1 MKETKEESVNFQKLR
16 AIIEAMDRE
25 NADLRVQLVLAQR
38 DELTGLPG
46 RSELIEKAQH
56 SIKNRQM
63 PLSLVFLDLNGF
75 GEINNTI
82 GHAAGDSLIIQFGE
96 FLRKQKRFL
105 GEGGV
110 LITFSRFGGDEFVIL
125 LPYTNNKEATEFIS
139 IVKANLLREI
149 FTISEDHLFQIFVA
163 MGLATTGANCSTVA
177 ALLHR
182 ADQAMYKDKA
192 RMKKARETTKR
203 VMLK

>member
-1 MKETKEESVNFQKLR
+1 MREMKGKESDFQKLR

-25 NADLRVQLVLAQR
+25 IADLKVKLVLAQR

-63 PLSLVFLDLNGF
+63 PLSLIFLDLNGF
-75 GEINNTI
+75 GDINNTI

-105 GEGGV
+105 GEGGILV
-110 LITFSRFGGDEFVIL
+110 TVSRFGGDESVIL
-125 LPYTNNKEATEFIS
+125 LPYTSSEEVAEFIS
-139 IVKANLLREI
+139 IAKTNLRNEI
-149 FTISEDHLFQIFVA
+149 FTISEDHSFQIFAA
-163 MGLATTGANCSTVA
+163 MGSATTGANCSTVA

-192 RMKKARETTKR
+192 RMRKMGEITKR
-203 VMLK
+203 VTL